1 MMTAT
6 THLKTAEV
14 VNAAKTKSGSWK
26 IKVIGKNTYRY
37 FNDSAIER
45 CEVRRQ
51 TESIPWEER
60 KKTKQ
65 RRGDHLPILLPYPQQ
80 QDMIQRSH

>member
-51 TESIPWEER
+51 TESIP
-60 KKTKQ
+60 
-65 RRGDHLPILLPYPQQ
+65 
-80 QDMIQRSH
+80 

>member
-37 FNDSAIER
+37 LTTLPLSGVRSGDRQSQFPGKNAKKR
-45 CEVRRQ
+45 NNVEVTIFQYCFHTRNN
-51 TESIPWEER
+51 
-60 KKTKQ
+60 KT
-65 RRGDHLPILLPYPQQ
+65 
-80 QDMIQRSH
+80 